1 MRTLVVVVAA
11 VVIGMG
17 AATAQGTCPGTRIC
31 STLGFSFEPPAGP
44 QWKTAIQFLRA
55 LDPSR
60 ATMQAGAVE
69 GQTARTYGGADELA
83 ESVRTM
89 KSQWGAD
96 GRYRNIKETYEVEGE
111 QGNCVRYR
119 LYAEDTQAK
128 GRGAHPSL
136 PLLSVGRLCLHPR
149 ARKHAV
155 DLYYSIRSA
164 PDFATADL
172 ETEGEA
178 LLGSL
183 QFSGP

>member
-1 MRTLVVVVAA
+1 
-11 VVIGMG
+11 
-17 AATAQGTCPGTRIC
+17 
-31 STLGFSFEPPAGP
+31 
-44 QWKTAIQFLRA
+44 
-55 LDPSR
+55 
-60 ATMQAGAVE
+60 MQAGAVE